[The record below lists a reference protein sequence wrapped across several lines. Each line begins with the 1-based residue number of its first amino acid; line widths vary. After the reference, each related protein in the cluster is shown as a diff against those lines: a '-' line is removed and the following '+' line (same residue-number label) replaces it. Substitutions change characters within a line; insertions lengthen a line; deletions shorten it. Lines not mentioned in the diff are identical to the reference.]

1 MKIPNLHVVIYSELL
16 EYGGGRETWL
26 EYFLKG
32 LINKECFGEL
42 WVHHLRPRSNLD
54 SLVTKIKQ
62 VNFNELDLGFPEE
75 NSTLINMV
83 KFTRFISTSLKKYAK
98 NGDFVLFVGTGMEAV
113 PTLITRLLWAKNI
126 KILVWM
132 RSIIAGELM
141 SRKSAIASKSAQK
154 LEKNALK
161 ASDTVIFNGKDT
173 RQYYENIYKDMSDK
187 FTTIENA
194 VKYEEFAIL
203 DFPDFSKTLYNIGYI
218 GRFSREKGF
227 DNLIDAAKL
236 LEKKESPTNDNKIHV
251 WGHGLAF
258 DNVPSNIK
266 INSHVNRDKV
276 PIVLGFCHA
285 VLFLNKS
292 AKHEAGGLSHGLLEA
307 MAAGRLIIA
316 WDNVIHRQVLDES
329 NAILVPEGNIEQLTY
344 IFTEIS
350 NMDKTELIS
359 KCKNARVT
367 AEQFTVEIH
376 IKKFIQVIEDISY
389 LKNDKISG
397 FYFKNLQER

>member
-26 EYFLKG
+26 EYFLQG
-32 LINKECFGEL
+32 LINKECFDKL
-42 WVHHLRPRSNLD
+42 WVHHLRPRSKLD

-83 KFTRFISTSLKKYAK
+83 KFTRFISTSLKKHAK
-98 NGDFVLFVGTGMEAV
+98 NHDVVLFVGTGMEAV
-113 PTLITRLLWAKNI
+113 STLIIRLLWTRNI
-126 KILVWM
+126 KILVWV

-141 SRKSAIASKSAQK
+141 SRKSAIASRSAQK
-154 LEKNALK
+154 LEKK
-161 ASDTVIFNGKDT
+161 AFKVSDVVIFNGKDT
-173 RQYYENIYKDMSDK
+173 RQYYDNIYTGMSNK
-187 FTTIENA
+187 FITIENA
-194 VKYEEFAIL
+194 VKYEEFAVL
-203 DFPDFSKTLYNIGYI
+203 DFPDFSNTSVNIGYI

-236 LEKKESPTNDNKIHV
+236 LEKQKNSTNAIKIHV
-251 WGHGLAF
+251 WGHGIGF

-266 INSHVNRDKV
+266 INSYVTRDKV
-276 PIVLGFCHA
+276 PIVLGLCHG

-367 AEQFTVEIH
+367 AEQFTVETH
-376 IKKFIQVIEDISY
+376 IKKLIQVIKDIGY
-389 LKNDKISG
+389 
-397 FYFKNLQER
+397 